1 MALNKVLLIG
11 NLTRD
16 PELRST
22 SSGQSVANFGL
33 ATNRVWK
40 DSNTGERREA
50 AEFHNIVMW
59 RRLAEIAGQYLRKG
73 SKIFVE
79 GRIQTRS
86 WQDQS
91 GNKRYMTEIVAENMQ
106 MLDRKPQGDSS
117 FQPASPDVNRGE
129 PAAQPPASPPASPNR
144 GESLGGQSPQQP
156 TPPQPEEIPTIQ
168 IDENQDEV
176 KIEDIPF

>member
-1 MALNKVLLIG
+1 MDLYLLADSHHTFMALNKVLLIG

-22 SSGQSVANFGL
+22 SSGQSVSNFGL

-40 DSNTGERREA
+40 NPNSGERKEA
-50 AEFHNIVMW
+50 VEFHNIVMW
-59 RRLAEIAGQYLRKG
+59 GRLAEISGQYLRKG

-79 GRIQTRS
+79 GRLQTRS

-106 MLDRKPQGDSS
+106 MLDRKPQS
-117 FQPASPDVNRGE
+117 
-129 PAAQPPASPPASPNR
+129 
-144 GESLGGQSPQQP
+144 GGQSEPSGQQFQSRSQQAN
-156 TPPQPEEIPTIQ
+156 TPKQAESQQPEEIPTIQ

>member
-1 MALNKVLLIG
+1 MSLNKVLLIG

-22 SSGQSVANFGL
+22 PSGQSVANFSI

-40 DSNTGERREA
+40 DPQSGERKEA

-73 SKIFVE
+73 SKIFLE
-79 GRIQTRS
+79 GRLQTRS

-91 GNKRYMTEIVAENMQ
+91 GNKKYMTEVVAENMQ
-106 MLDRKPQGDSS
+106 MLDRKPQGGAPY
-117 FQPASPDVNRGE
+117 Q
-129 PAAQPPASPPASPNR
+129 PAAQQFSPSSMPAQSA
-144 GESLGGQSPQQP
+144 GQPV
-156 TPPQPEEIPTIQ
+156 PPQPEEIPTIQ
-168 IDENQDEV
+168 IDESQDEV

>member
-22 SSGQSVANFGL
+22 TSGQSVANFGI

-40 DSNTGERREA
+40 DPQTGERKEA
-50 AEFHNIVMW
+50 VEFHNIVLW

-73 SKIFVE
+73 SKIFLE
-79 GRIQTRS
+79 GRLQTRS

-106 MLDRKPQGDSS
+106 MLDRKPQGGSPY
-117 FQPASPDVNRGE
+117 QPAAPQTSPSAPVQPSST
-129 PAAQPPASPPASPNR
+129 PAPA
-144 GESLGGQSPQQP
+144 
-156 TPPQPEEIPTIQ
+156 QPEEIPTIQ

>member
-1 MALNKVLLIG
+1 MSLNKVLLIG

-22 SSGQSVANFGL
+22 ASGQSVSSFGL

-40 DSNTGERREA
+40 DPNSGEKKEA

-59 RRLAEIAGQYLRKG
+59 GRLAEISGQYLRKG

-79 GRIQTRS
+79 GRLQTRN
-86 WQDQS
+86 WQDQN
-91 GNKRYMTEIVAENMQ
+91 GNKRYTTEIVAENMQ
-106 MLDRKPQGDSS
+106 MLDRKPQGGVPY
-117 FQPASPDVNRGE
+117 QPASQPSAPQV
-129 PAAQPPASPPASPNR
+129 PAAPA
-144 GESLGGQSPQQP
+144 Q
-156 TPPQPEEIPTIQ
+156 PQPEEIPTIQ
-168 IDENQDEV
+168 IDESQDEV

>member
-1 MALNKVLLIG
+1 MSLNKVLLIG

-22 SSGQSVANFGL
+22 PSGQSVANFAI

-40 DSNTGERREA
+40 DPQSGEKKEA
-50 AEFHNIVMW
+50 VEFHNIVMW

-73 SKIFVE
+73 SKVFLE
-79 GRIQTRS
+79 GRLQTRS

-91 GNKRYMTEIVAENMQ
+91 GTKKYMTEVIAENMQ
-106 MLDRKPQGDSS
+106 MLDRKPQGGTPYQGATQSAS
-117 FQPASPDVNRGE
+117 PTMPPQATSQPA
-129 PAAQPPASPPASPNR
+129 
-144 GESLGGQSPQQP
+144 
-156 TPPQPEEIPTIQ
+156 PPQPEEIPTIQ

>member
-1 MALNKVLLIG
+1 MSLNKVLLIG

-22 SSGQSVANFGL
+22 PSGQSVANFGL

-40 DSNTGERREA
+40 DPQSGEKKEA
-50 AEFHNIVMW
+50 VEFHNIVMW
-59 RRLAEIAGQYLRKG
+59 RRLAEIAGQYLHKG
-73 SKIFVE
+73 SKIFLE
-79 GRIQTRS
+79 GRLQTRS

-91 GNKRYMTEIVAENMQ
+91 GNKKYMTEIVAENMQ
-106 MLDRKPQGDSS
+106 MLDRKPQGGAPY
-117 FQPASPDVNRGE
+117 QPAASAQTPN
-129 PAAQPPASPPASPNR
+129 QPPASPTNQPA
-144 GESLGGQSPQQP
+144 
-156 TPPQPEEIPTIQ
+156 PPQPEEIPTIQ

>member
-11 NLTRD
+11 NITRD

-22 SSGQSVANFGL
+22 SSGQSVSSFGL

-40 DSNTGERREA
+40 DPSSGEKKEA
-50 AEFHNIVMW
+50 VEFHNIVMW
-59 RRLAEIAGQYLRKG
+59 GRLAEISGQYLRKG
-73 SKIFVE
+73 SKIFLE

-91 GNKRYMTEIVAENMQ
+91 GNKRYTTEIVAENMQ
-106 MLDRKPQGDSS
+106 MLDRKPQSGTPY
-117 FQPASPDVNRGE
+117 QPASQS
-129 PAAQPPASPPASPNR
+129 AAPRPSAA
-144 GESLGGQSPQQP
+144 P
-156 TPPQPEEIPTIQ
+156 TQPQPEEIPTIQ
-168 IDENQDEV
+168 IDESQDEV

>member
-1 MALNKVLLIG
+1 MSLNKVFLIG

-22 SSGQSVANFGL
+22 PSGQSVASFGL

-40 DSNTGERREA
+40 DPQTGERREA

-73 SKIFVE
+73 SKIFLE
-79 GRIQTRS
+79 GRLQTRS
-86 WQDQS
+86 WQDQN
-91 GNKRYMTEIVAENMQ
+91 GIKKYVTEIVAENMQ
-106 MLDRKPQGDSS
+106 MLDRKPQSGVPY
-117 FQPASPDVNRGE
+117 QPATPQSAPTAASSSAV
-129 PAAQPPASPPASPNR
+129 PAANDQ
-144 GESLGGQSPQQP
+144 SL
-156 TPPQPEEIPTIQ
+156 PPQPEEIPTIQ
-168 IDENQDEV
+168 IDEDQEEV

>member
-1 MALNKVLLIG
+1 MSLNKVQLIG

-22 SSGQSVANFGL
+22 PSGQSVANFDI

-40 DSNTGERREA
+40 DPQTGERREA
-50 AEFHNIVMW
+50 AEFHKIVMW

-73 SKIFVE
+73 SKIFLE
-79 GRIQTRS
+79 GRLQTRS

-106 MLDRKPQGDSS
+106 MLDRKPQGGAPY
-117 FQPASPDVNRGE
+117 QA
-129 PAAQPPASPPASPNR
+129 AAQPTGPSASPAQGANQPA
-144 GESLGGQSPQQP
+144 
-156 TPPQPEEIPTIQ
+156 PPQPEEIPTIQ

>member
-22 SSGQSVANFGL
+22 ASGQSVSNFGL

-40 DSNTGERREA
+40 DQTSGERKEA
-50 AEFHNIVMW
+50 VEFHNIVMW
-59 RRLAEIAGQYLRKG
+59 GRLAEISGQYLRKG
-73 SKIFVE
+73 SKIFIE
-79 GRIQTRS
+79 GRLQTRS

-91 GNKRYMTEIVAENMQ
+91 GTKKYMTEIVAENMQ
-106 MLDRKPQGDSS
+106 MLDRKPQGTSS
-117 FQPASPDVNRGE
+117 FQPASPNQGG
-129 PAAQPPASPPASPNR
+129 PSAPYSGQGSPSAPSPHQAAPKPM
-144 GESLGGQSPQQP
+144 
-156 TPPQPEEIPTIQ
+156 PPQPEEIPTIQ
-168 IDENQDEV
+168 IEDSQDEV

>member
-106 MLDRKPQGDSS
+106 MLDRKPQGVSS
-117 FQPASPDVNRGE
+117 FQPASPDANRGE
-129 PAAQPPASPPASPNR
+129 PAAQPPASP
-144 GESLGGQSPQQP
+144 SLGRQAVPP
-156 TPPQPEEIPTIQ
+156 APPQPEEIPTIQ